1 MKYLSDPAQP
11 VHSGGSGMIK
21 SGILL
26 RICIL
31 LAVVLCTPVPVE
43 AAKQPATDDPY
54 AVAAASF
61 QGDIYILG
69 GGFGVFSTGLEKL
82 RTQLQDKGVTASR
95 VSYQSWRGVAR
106 KIVEHR
112 RQYGRKPVVIIGHS
126 LGANNAILIA
136 NALKK
141 EGIQVD
147 LIVSLASTAPMMVPS
162 NVRNVVNYY
171 FSSGGWGAIF
181 EGESDFTGR
190 LNNVDMSNR
199 PGIGHFTV
207 DDSPEL
213 RDQVVRTVLRY
224 VRPTKSAMVGNP

>member
-1 MKYLSDPAQP
+1 
-11 VHSGGSGMIK
+11 MIK
-21 SGILL
+21 SGNLL
-26 RICIL
+26 RICILL
-31 LAVVLCTPVPVE
+31 LAVVLCTPVPLE
-43 AAKQPATDDPY
+43 AAAKQPSTDDTY

-61 QGDIYILG
+61 QGDVYILG

-112 RQYGRKPVVIIGHS
+112 RKYGRKPVVIIGHS
-126 LGANNAILIA
+126 LGANNSILIA

-181 EGESDFTGR
+181 EGESDFKGN
-190 LNNVDMSNR
+190 LNNMDMAHH
-199 PGIGHFTV
+199 PGVGHFTV
-207 DDSPEL
+207 DDNQVL
-213 RDQVVRTVLRY
+213 RDQVVAKVLRY
-224 VRPTKSAMVGNP
+224 VRPAKAAEVAQP

>member
-1 MKYLSDPAQP
+1 
-11 VHSGGSGMIK
+11 MIR
-21 SGILL
+21 SSILL
-26 RICIL
+26 RICLL
-31 LAVVLCTPVPVE
+31 LAVVLCSPIQ
-43 AAKQPATDDPY
+43 AGATQQTSDDTG
-54 AVAAASF
+54 AVAAATTF

-82 RTQLQDKGVTASR
+82 RIQLQQKGVTASR
-95 VSYQSWRGVAR
+95 VSYQSWRRVAQ
-106 KIVEHR
+106 KITEHR
-112 RQYGRKPVVIIGHS
+112 GQYGRKPVVIIGHS

-141 EGIQVD
+141 KGIQVD

-181 EGESDFTGR
+181 EGEGDFAGN
-190 LNNVDMSNR
+190 LNNVDMSNH

-207 DDSPEL
+207 DDNQVL
-213 RDQVVRTVLRY
+213 RDQVVRNVLRY
-224 VRPTKSAMVGNP
+224 VRPAKSATAAPATVTP